1 MRASA
6 TRRCHP
12 SSSTP
17 RSRAT
22 RRRWRASCRRT
33 RNISTRSPRCALTPA
48 PLRPPRAHPFAIPQ
62 DTYTLLHLASEGTEP
77 GHTACVAMLLAN
89 GADPGAV
96 DADGQSAL
104 HLATASGSLPTV
116 RLLTKGDCPQ
126 LLLADKYQMTPFHLA
141 CESGYDDMVQYLLS
155 MFKIDPEMRRG
166 ARAPPPPPHTPRSP
180 PTANPSR
187 APHRLGAISRAEEQ
201 PRAGGEH
208 PRAHLAA
215 APRAAAAAVAGA
227 RTARRRR
234 DGARRAAQKKEVV
247 LLRGALGIS
256 RRRLWRGGWSAAPRL
271 PARPTSEL
279 CAARGLFV

>member
-1 MRASA
+1 M
-6 TRRCHP
+6 
-12 SSSTP
+12 
-17 RSRAT
+17 
-22 RRRWRASCRRT
+22 
-33 RNISTRSPRCALTPA
+33 RSPRCALTPSRSSRHA
-48 PLRPPRAHPFAIPQ
+48 LTFTTPQ

-166 ARAPPPPPHTPRSP
+166 ARA
-180 PTANPSR
+180 
-187 APHRLGAISRAEEQ
+187 
-201 PRAGGEH
+201 
-208 PRAHLAA
+208 A
-215 APRAAAAAVAGA
+215 APATHSPV
-227 RTARRRR
+227 TAHR
-234 DGARRAAQKKEVV
+234 
-247 LLRGALGIS
+247 
-256 RRRLWRGGWSAAPRL
+256 
-271 PARPTSEL
+271 
-279 CAARGLFV
+279 

>member
-1 MRASA
+1 M
-6 TRRCHP
+6 
-12 SSSTP
+12 STP
-17 RSRAT
+17 EGSGRPKSQPQSGNNSKNASFRNKKMPSELIDAAKSGDEKAMEGFMQTHQKYINAVAEVCSHALAT
-22 RRRWRASCRRT
+22 PPA
-33 RNISTRSPRCALTPA
+33 TRSPLS
-48 PLRPPRAHPFAIPQ
+48 IPQ

-180 PTANPSR
+180 PTAN
-187 APHRLGAISRAEEQ
+187 RLA
-201 PRAGGEH
+201 
-208 PRAHLAA
+208 
-215 APRAAAAAVAGA
+215 
-227 RTARRRR
+227 
-234 DGARRAAQKKEVV
+234 RAAQA
-247 LLRGALGIS
+247 RRYFS
-256 RRRLWRGGWSAAPRL
+256 RRRTT
-271 PARPTSEL
+271 TS
-279 CAARGLFV
+279 RW

>member
-1 MRASA
+1 MSTPEGSGRPKSQPQSGNNSKNASFRNKKMPSELIDAAKSGDEKAMEGFMQTHQKYINAVAEVRSHALATPPA
-6 TRRCHP
+6 TR
-12 SSSTP
+12 SAFT
-17 RSRAT
+17 
-22 RRRWRASCRRT
+22 
-33 RNISTRSPRCALTPA
+33 
-48 PLRPPRAHPFAIPQ
+48 IPQ

-180 PTANPSR
+180 PTAN
-187 APHRLGAISRAEEQ
+187 RLA
-201 PRAGGEH
+201 
-208 PRAHLAA
+208 
-215 APRAAAAAVAGA
+215 
-227 RTARRRR
+227 
-234 DGARRAAQKKEVV
+234 RAAQA
-247 LLRGALGIS
+247 RRYFS
-256 RRRLWRGGWSAAPRL
+256 RRRTT
-271 PARPTSEL
+271 TSKW
-279 CAARGLFV
+279 